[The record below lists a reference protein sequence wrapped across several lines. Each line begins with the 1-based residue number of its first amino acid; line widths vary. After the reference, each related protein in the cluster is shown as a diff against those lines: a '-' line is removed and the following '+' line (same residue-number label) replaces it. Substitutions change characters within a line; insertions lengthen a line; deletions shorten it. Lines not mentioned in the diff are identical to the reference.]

1 MSRLKCALYI
11 ALACFVTCLTA
22 PSVQA
27 DYAGSQRWFNG
38 MAEEDRSLLQSQLIL
53 LGHYEALADSA
64 FGNFTYRAIQEFQNS
79 IGEAPTGVLTPRQ
92 QRLLEDAASGH
103 YHDLGFDIV
112 EDARGMMAMLLP
124 KSLLSTV
131 SETRRGTAYTS
142 ADGSIRL
149 ETIRKPFSEESYESL
164 YQTLSST
171 SAGRSI
177 NYQVLNADKFVV
189 SGTRAGKL
197 FYILINRTPG
207 ESAGFSVEWERSRN
221 ELGAMVATFM
231 ASYSYPLAYAP
242 PGDGSVSSTDV
253 PNTAPAPEPE
263 AIPPDTRRSSGTG
276 FFVAERGVLVTNH
289 HVIDGCSAIDVVGY
303 GPARVVTSDKD
314 VDLAVLQ
321 LQAAKTHAVAE
332 IRAEPAQL
340 GESVVALGFPLADIL
355 NSSLNVGTGIVSS
368 DTGFFGAEARFTTN
382 VGIQPGNSGG
392 PILDEYGRVLGVAV
406 SKIDDEALLAAMG
419 TTAPNVG
426 FAIKGEVLAEYL
438 SLFRLPAPSP
448 APDEPLNVRELA
460 EKGRNFTVQ
469 VMCNA
474 EQATAVAPGADRGA
488 TISVS
493 SPQLPA
499 GYRWAVFASAR
510 DISNLPNLSSALAP
524 HSTRV
529 VLSENG
535 NYGLVAG
542 PFTEEAAERLLAEWK
557 RNPLVPDDAYLSSGR
572 RFIGF
577 VGGP

>member
-1 MSRLKCALYI
+1 MLSLHYTIKAALTCAFI
-11 ALACFVTCLTA
+11 ALFVPA
-22 PSVQA
+22 AHA
-27 DYAGSQRWFNG
+27 DFASSQRWFNG

-79 IGEAPTGVLTPRQ
+79 IGDAPTGVLTPRQ
-92 QRLLEDAASGH
+92 KGLLEDAASGL

-124 KSLLSTV
+124 KSLLSSV

-149 ETIRKPFSEESYESL
+149 ETIRKPFAEESYESL

-253 PNTAPAPEPE
+253 PNTAPEPE
-263 AIPPDTRRSSGTG
+263 ATPPDTRRSSGTG

-303 GPARVVTSDKD
+303 GPARVVTSDKV

-368 DTGFFGAEARFTTN
+368 DTGFFGAETRFTTN

-392 PILDEYGRVLGVAV
+392 PILDEYGRILGVAV

-474 EQATAVAPGADRGA
+474 EQATGVAPVADRGA

-493 SPQLPA
+493 SPQLPD

-510 DISNLPNLSSALAP
+510 DIGNLPNLSSVLAP

-542 PFTEEAAERLLAEWK
+542 PFTEETAERLLAEWK
-557 RNPLVPDDAYLSSGR
+557 RNPLVPSDAYLSSGR

-577 VGGP
+577 VGGL